1 MFAHTHWSVSRGGF
15 TNGCLKNL
23 LNNDPAYH
31 FWKVGKVRIL
41 HTMETISKFRSLTK
55 FIKFI
60 AYLCA
65 VSHIKYIKYTYLQS
79 EIQFKENIQYLY
91 MIKYIS
97 TFNLLSFIEG

>member
-65 VSHIKYIKYTYLQS
+65 VSHIKYIQYTYLKS
-79 EIQFKENIQYLY
+79 ETQFKENKISIHNE
-91 MIKYIS
+91 IK
-97 TFNLLSFIEG
+97 

>member
-1 MFAHTHWSVSRGGF
+1 MTSF
-15 TNGCLKNL
+15 KKL

-31 FWKVGKVRIL
+31 FWKVRKVRIL
-41 HTMETISKFRSLTK
+41 HTIETISKFRSLTK

-79 EIQFKENIQYLY
+79 GIQFKENIQYLY
-91 MIKYIS
+91 MIK
-97 TFNLLSFIEG
+97 